1 MTRQMMVSKIL
12 ELKGFTKEQIE
23 VEVKKT
29 KDKLGVEKSRLDS
42 LEGVFKNTVVEFNGM
57 QSNGSS
63 NIREIELFYD
73 YFSYIGKQ
81 IEEQREIVLRQLS
94 ELQAKQEAMLE
105 AYKET
110 RLFEILNDKI
120 LHKEAREALL
130 GEQKEIDFNF
140 LSRKSRK

>member
-1 MTRQMMVSKIL
+1 MMVSKVL

-42 LEGVFKNTVVEFNGM
+42 LEGVFKNTVVEFNSM
-57 QSNGSS
+57 QGNGSS

-81 IEEQREIVLRQLS
+81 IEEQREVVLRQLS

-120 LHKEAREALL
+120 LNKEAKEALL

>member
-1 MTRQMMVSKIL
+1 MTRQMMVSKVL

-42 LEGVFKNTVVEFNGM
+42 LEGVFKNTVVEFNSM
-57 QSNGSS
+57 QGNGSS

-81 IEEQREIVLRQLS
+81 IEEQREVVLRQLS

-120 LHKEAREALL
+120 LNKEAKEALL

>member
-1 MTRQMMVSKIL
+1 MTRQMMVSKVL

-42 LEGVFKNTVVEFNGM
+42 LEGVFKNTVVEFNSM
-57 QSNGSS
+57 QGNGSS
-63 NIREIELFYD
+63 TIREIELFYD

-120 LHKEAREALL
+120 LNKEAKEALL

>member
-1 MTRQMMVSKIL
+1 MTRQMMVSKVL

-42 LEGVFKNTVVEFNGM
+42 LEGVFKNTVVEFNSM
-57 QSNGSS
+57 QGNGSS
-63 NIREIELFYD
+63 TIREIELFYD

-120 LHKEAREALL
+120 LNKEAKEASL

>member
-1 MTRQMMVSKIL
+1 MTRQMMVSKVL

-42 LEGVFKNTVVEFNGM
+42 LEGVFKNTVVEFNSM
-57 QSNGSS
+57 QGNGSS

-81 IEEQREIVLRQLS
+81 IEDQREVVLRQLS
-94 ELQAKQEAMLE
+94 ELHAKQEAMLE

-120 LHKEAREALL
+120 LNKEAREALL